1 MSLSEI
7 HNLFCCNAEFNSIS
21 FRKLIEDSETSLP
34 VGRQVQNDIK
44 IMNPTL
50 YITPTPIGNYED
62 ITFRALRILK
72 EVDFIICEELK
83 PANRLLSHFEIKKEL
98 VSLNE
103 HNQKDLSQGLAN
115 RILLGE
121 SAALISDAGTP
132 LFSDPGNL
140 LIDYCIS
147 YKIKIVPLPGA
158 NSLMPALI
166 SSGLNIEKFFY
177 YGWLS
182 PKKEIRKQE
191 LHHLKKIKELIVLME
206 TPYRL
211 KRILEDIVRNFS
223 PQQHIVLAYK
233 LTMPEEKIFR
243 GNISH
248 VLSEVEKK
256 NLKGEFVLLID
267 NR

>member
-1 MSLSEI
+1 M
-7 HNLFCCNAEFNSIS
+7 FAFNNG
-21 FRKLIEDSETSLP
+21 TTT
-34 VGRQVQNDIK
+34 IK
-44 IMNPTL
+44 QIKMTPTL

-83 PANRLLSHFEIKKEL
+83 PANRLLAHFDIKKEL

-103 HNQKDLSQGLAN
+103 HNQKDISQELAN
-115 RILLGE
+115 KLLEGK

-132 LFSDPGNL
+132 LFSDPGHD

-147 YKIKIVPLPGA
+147 YKINIVPLPGA
-158 NSLMPALI
+158 SSLMPALI

-191 LHHLKKIKELIVLME
+191 LHQLKKNHELIVFME
-206 TPYRL
+206 TPYRI
-211 KRILEDIVRNFS
+211 KRILEDIIKNFG

-233 LTMPEEKIFR
+233 LTMPEEKLFR
-243 GNISH
+243 GSATN
-248 VLSEVEKK
+248 VLNEVEKK
-256 NLKGEFVLLID
+256 NLKGEFVLMID
-267 NR
+267 NRKI